1 MTIISAIIYTLGNG
15 IAFNLVLPLFA
26 AAVEVAKLLGLM

>member
-1 MTIISAIIYTLGNG
+1 MSIISTIIYTLGNG

-26 AAVEVAKLLGLM
+26 VWVEVAKLVGLM